1 MSAVVSDII
10 SAAGTSSNRYP
21 SLDFVSTSSP
31 HDEYELIQRIGSGTY
46 GDVYKARHI
55 PTASMRALKVIKLEA
70 GDDFN
75 IIQQE
80 ILMMLQCSHPNII
93 AYFGSYL
100 KRDKLW
106 IAMELCAGGS
116 MQDIYHGAENDYF
129 ACFYIPKFCFSLV
142 YGPLGE
148 LQIAYILRET
158 LKGLDYLHKNGK
170 MHRDVKG
177 ANILLTDDGNVKLA
191 DFGVAASITAT
202 ICKRK
207 SFIGTP
213 YWMAPEVAAVE
224 RKGGYNHLCDIWAV
238 GITAIEFAELQ
249 PPMFDLHPMRA
260 LFLMSKSGFKPPTLK
275 DKMKWTLTF
284 QNFIKYALTKNPKK
298 RPSAEKLL
306 EHPFFQANLTASIAR
321 DLLDRLHNGATS
333 NQIADEDDDDKN
345 NLHVPRKITSNKDK
359 STKSSSSSRAILT
372 NINQPPLIRS
382 SILNDS
388 IQSQTNG
395 TVSSKT
401 DTNSSVDINETGL
414 LDSFLDELSRRGH
427 VPPSSRN
434 KDNGNSE
441 HIQRLKSL
449 GLADEDIQRLMSK
462 LPLSAFDDLALN
474 EIKHIVDVMRDADVE
489 ENEVEEEEGT
499 ADNTNTIKRSPFQIT
514 FPSKSSKT
522 KKKEQQNAYENIDT
536 NNNTLKLKSDDGTL
550 KSKQEKS
557 TGSSTLSNGIPSVPR
572 VHMGAGFMK
581 IFNEC
586 PLEIHASY
594 CWINNETRDQIVLIA
609 AEEGVYSLNLN
620 ELHDATLELLYP
632 RRTTWLFVKD
642 NILWSISG
650 KSNTLYRHD
659 LHLLF
664 HNKSTARLSLQLNK
678 IQFPQKFEKLMPKKL
693 VTSVKVN
700 NTRGCIRCCVG
711 RNQFNGFIYLAGM
724 STNEV
729 FLMQYYDPLRKF
741 MHLKTVSMSIPAEPP
756 IFEMIFLPENQ
767 YAIVCIG
774 VSKSKS
780 PTNAYRFAS
789 VNFETEKMENYHDV
803 QILSDVSHIIQHEK
817 DADTILIC
825 HGNDVNIVNAQ
836 GKPRTSKRTPAEL
849 HFDCEVRSLVC
860 LQDSVLAFHEH
871 GMQGRS
877 LKDNEVTQEINDQTR
892 SFRVIGSDRLIVLQ
906 SRPSLSSKSSD
917 TDDHLSQSMS
927 ALTTSPFSFSPCDLH
942 ILMGHENT

>member
-1 MSAVVSDII
+1 MSAVVSDLN
-10 SAAGTSSNRYP
+10 SAAGISSNRYL
-21 SLDFVSTSSP
+21 SFDFVSTSSP

-116 MQDIYHGAENDYF
+116 MQDIYH
-129 ACFYIPKFCFSLV
+129 V

-148 LQIAYILRET
+148 LQIAYILKET
-158 LKGLDYLHKNGK
+158 LKGLDYLHRNGK

-177 ANILLTDDGNVKLA
+177 ANILLTEDGNVKLA

-260 LFLMSKSGFKPPTLK
+260 LFLMSKSGFKSPTLK
-275 DKMKWTLTF
+275 DKMKWTITF
-284 QNFIKYALTKNPKK
+284 QNFVKFALTKNPKK

-306 EHPFFQANLTASIAR
+306 DHPFLQGNLTTAIAR
-321 DLLDRLHNGATS
+321 DLLDRVHNGATS
-333 NQIADEDDDDKN
+333 NQISEDRDDDDDDRN
-345 NLHVPRKITSNKDK
+345 NSQAPRKITSNKEQPIV
-359 STKSSSSSRAILT
+359 SSSNVRPIIT

-382 SILNDS
+382 SILNDP
-388 IQSQTNG
+388 IQSETNG
-395 TVSSKT
+395 INSTN
-401 DTNSSVDINETGL
+401 DTRSAINIDET
-414 LDSFLDELSRRGH
+414 GH
-427 VPPSSRN
+427 VPPSTKH
-434 KDNGNSE
+434 KDNGNTE

-489 ENEVEEEEGT
+489 ENEDELN
-499 ADNTNTIKRSPFQIT
+499 DNNTIKRSPLPISL
-514 FPSKSSKT
+514 PAKSNKT
-522 KKKEQQNAYENIDT
+522 KKKDQQMIYENIDT
-536 NNNTLKLKSDDGTL
+536 NNNTLKSKNDDNTL
-550 KSKQEKS
+550 KSKQDK
-557 TGSSTLSNGIPSVPR
+557 TTMSTLSNGIPSVPR

-594 CWINNETRDQIVLIA
+594 CWINNETRDQLVLIA

-650 KSNTLYRHD
+650 KANTLYRHD

-678 IQFPQKFEKLMPKKL
+678 IPQKFEKLMPKKL
-693 VTSVKVN
+693 VTSVKIN

-724 STNEV
+724 LTNEI

-741 MHLKTVSMSIPAEPP
+741 MHLKTVSISIPAEPP
-756 IFEMIFLPENQ
+756 IFEMIFSPENQ

-780 PTNAYRFAS
+780 VANSYKFAS
-789 VNFETEKMENYHDV
+789 INFETEKMENYHDV
-803 QILSDVSHIIQHEK
+803 SLLSDVSYVLQHEK
-817 DADTILIC
+817 DADTVLIC
-825 HGNDVNIVNAQ
+825 HGNNIAIVNSQ
-836 GKPRTSKRTPAEL
+836 GKPRTSRRTLSEL

-877 LKDNEVTQEINDQTR
+877 LKDNEVIQEVYDHTR

-917 TDDHLSQSMS
+917 IDNNLTQSIT
-927 ALTTSPFSFSPCDLH
+927 ALTTASFSTSPCDLH

>member
-1 MSAVVSDII
+1 MSAVVSDLN
-10 SAAGTSSNRYP
+10 SAASISSNRYL
-21 SLDFVSTSSP
+21 SFDFVSTSSP

-116 MQDIYHGAENDYF
+116 MQDIYHA
-129 ACFYIPKFCFSLV
+129 

-148 LQIAYILRET
+148 LQIAYILKET

-177 ANILLTDDGNVKLA
+177 ANILLTEDGNVKLA

-275 DKMKWTLTF
+275 DKMKWTITF
-284 QNFIKYALTKNPKK
+284 QNFVKYALTKNPKK

-306 EHPFFQANLTASIAR
+306 EHPFLQGSLTSTIAR
-321 DLLDRLHNGATS
+321 DLLDRVHNGATS
-333 NQIADEDDDDKN
+333 NQISEDRDDDDDDRN
-345 NLHVPRKITSNKDK
+345 NSQAPRKITSNKEQ
-359 STKSSSSSRAILT
+359 SVLSSSNARSILT

-382 SILNDS
+382 SILNDP
-388 IQSQTNG
+388 IQSEING
-395 TVSSKT
+395 TSST
-401 DTNSSVDINETGL
+401 NDTRSAINIDET
-414 LDSFLDELSRRGH
+414 GH
-427 VPPSSRN
+427 VPPATKT
-434 KDNGNSE
+434 KDNGNTE

-489 ENEVEEEEGT
+489 ENEDELN
-499 ADNTNTIKRSPFQIT
+499 DNNTIKRSPLPISVPT
-514 FPSKSSKT
+514 KSNKT
-522 KKKEQQNAYENIDT
+522 KKKDQPTIYENTDT
-536 NNNTLKLKSDDGTL
+536 NNNTLKSKHDDNTL
-550 KSKQEKS
+550 KSKQDK
-557 TGSSTLSNGIPSVPR
+557 TIISTLSNGIPSVPR

-581 IFNEC
+581 IFNQC

-594 CWINNETRDQIVLIA
+594 CWINNETRDQLVLIA

-678 IQFPQKFEKLMPKKL
+678 IPQKFEKLMPKKL
-693 VTSVKVN
+693 VTSAKIN

-724 STNEV
+724 LTNEV

-741 MHLKTVSMSIPAEPP
+741 MHLKTVSISIPAEPP
-756 IFEMIFLPENQ
+756 IFEMIFSPENQ

-780 PTNAYRFAS
+780 TANSYKFAS
-789 VNFETEKMENYHDV
+789 INFETEKMENYHDV
-803 QILSDVSHIIQHEK
+803 ALLSDVSYVLQHEK
-817 DADTILIC
+817 DADTVLIC
-825 HGNDVNIVNAQ
+825 HGNYITIVNSQ
-836 GKPRTSKRTPAEL
+836 GKPRTSRRTLSEL

-877 LKDNEVTQEINDQTR
+877 LKDNEVTQEVYDHTR

-917 TDDHLSQSMS
+917 IDNNLTQSISQ
-927 ALTTSPFSFSPCDLH
+927 LTTASFSTSPCDLH

>member
-1 MSAVVSDII
+1 MAAVVSDLS
-10 SAAGTSSNRYP
+10 SAAGVSSNRYL

-46 GDVYKARHI
+46 GDVYKARHV

-100 KRDKLW
+100 KDKLW
-106 IAMELCAGGS
+106 IAMELCGGGS
-116 MQDIYHGAENDYF
+116 MQDIYH
-129 ACFYIPKFCFSLV
+129 V

-177 ANILLTDDGNVKLA
+177 ANILLTEDGNVKLA

-202 ICKRK
+202 MCKRK

-275 DKMKWTLTF
+275 DKLKWTITF
-284 QNFIKYALTKNPKK
+284 QNFVKYALTKNPKK

-306 EHPFFQANLTASIAR
+306 EHPFFHGNLSSSIAR
-321 DLLDRLHNGATS
+321 DLLDRLHNGTAS
-333 NQIADEDDDDKN
+333 NQTSEDRDDDDDDRTN
-345 NLHVPRKITSNKDK
+345 SQAPRKITSNKEQ
-359 STKSSSSSRAILT
+359 SVAASSNARSIIT

-382 SILNDS
+382 SILNDPIPS
-388 IQSQTNG
+388 ETNG
-395 TVSSKT
+395 IVS
-401 DTNSSVDINETGL
+401 TNETRPVINIDETGL

-427 VPPSSRN
+427 VPLTA
-434 KDNGNSE
+434 KAKENGNAE

-449 GLADEDIQRLMSK
+449 GLSDEDIQRLMSK

-474 EIKHIVDVMRDADVE
+474 EIKHIVDVMRDADVD
-489 ENEVEEEEGT
+489 ENEDEVN
-499 ADNTNTIKRSPFQIT
+499 DSNTIKRSPLPVPVPT
-514 FPSKSSKT
+514 KTSKT
-522 KKKEQQNAYENIDT
+522 KKKDQQISYENTDT
-536 NNNTLKLKSDDGTL
+536 NNNTLKSKNDDNTL
-550 KSKQEKS
+550 KSKQDKS
-557 TGSSTLSNGIPSVPR
+557 TMSTLSNGIPSVPR

-594 CWINNETRDQIVLIA
+594 CWINNETRDQLVLIA

-659 LHLLF
+659 LHLLL

-678 IQFPQKFEKLMPKKL
+678 IQFPHKFEKLMPKKL
-693 VTSVKVN
+693 VTSVKIN

-724 STNEV
+724 LTNEV

-741 MHLKTVSMSIPAEPP
+741 MHLKTVSISIPAEPS
-756 IFEMIFLPENQ
+756 IFEMIFSPENQ

-780 PTNAYRFAS
+780 APDAYKFAS
-789 VNFETEKMENYHDV
+789 INFETEKMENYHDV
-803 QILSDVSHIIQHEK
+803 SLLTNVSYVLQHEK
-817 DADTILIC
+817 DADTVLIC
-825 HGNDVNIVNAQ
+825 HGNNITIVNSQ
-836 GKPRTSKRTPAEL
+836 GKPRTSRRTLSEL

-871 GMQGRS
+871 GMQGRN
-877 LKDNEVTQEINDQTR
+877 LKDNEVTQEVYDHTR

-906 SRPSLSSKSSD
+906 SRPSLSSKSENNP
-917 TDDHLSQSMS
+917 TQSMS
-927 ALTTSPFSFSPCDLH
+927 ALTTAPFSSTPCDLH

>member
-1 MSAVVSDII
+1 MSAVVSDLN
-10 SAAGTSSNRYP
+10 SAAGISSNRYL
-21 SLDFVSTSSP
+21 SFDFVSTSSP

-116 MQDIYHGAENDYF
+116 MQDIYH
-129 ACFYIPKFCFSLV
+129 V

-148 LQIAYILRET
+148 LQIAYILKET

-177 ANILLTDDGNVKLA
+177 ANILLTEDGNVKLA

-275 DKMKWTLTF
+275 DKMKWTITF
-284 QNFIKYALTKNPKK
+284 QNFVKYALTKNPKK

-306 EHPFFQANLTASIAR
+306 EHPFLQGNLTSAIAR
-321 DLLDRLHNGATS
+321 DLLDRVHNGATS
-333 NQIADEDDDDKN
+333 NQISEDRDDDDDDRN
-345 NLHVPRKITSNKDK
+345 NSQAPRKITSNKEQ
-359 STKSSSSSRAILT
+359 SIASLSNVRPIITT
-372 NINQPPLIRS
+372 INQPPLIRS

-388 IQSQTNG
+388 IQSEING
-395 TVSSKT
+395 TSST
-401 DTNSSVDINETGL
+401 NDTRSPINIDET
-414 LDSFLDELSRRGH
+414 GH
-427 VPPSSRN
+427 VPPTTKN
-434 KDNGNSE
+434 KDNGNTE

-489 ENEVEEEEGT
+489 ENEDELN
-499 ADNTNTIKRSPFQIT
+499 DNNTIKRSPLPT
-514 FPSKSSKT
+514 SVPTKSHKT
-522 KKKEQQNAYENIDT
+522 KKKDQQTIYENTDT
-536 NNNTLKLKSDDGTL
+536 NNNTLKSKHDDNTL
-550 KSKQEKS
+550 KSKQDK
-557 TGSSTLSNGIPSVPR
+557 TTMSTLSNGIPSVPR

-586 PLEIHASY
+586 PLGIHASY
-594 CWINNETRDQIVLIA
+594 CWINNETRDQLVLIA

-678 IQFPQKFEKLMPKKL
+678 IPQKFEKLMPKKL
-693 VTSVKVN
+693 VTSVKIN

-724 STNEV
+724 LTNEV

-741 MHLKTVSMSIPAEPP
+741 MHLKTVSISIPAEPP
-756 IFEMIFLPENQ
+756 IFEMIFSPENQ

-780 PTNAYRFAS
+780 AANSYKFAS
-789 VNFETEKMENYHDV
+789 INFETEKMENYHDAAL
-803 QILSDVSHIIQHEK
+803 LSDVSYVLQHEK
-817 DADTILIC
+817 DADTVLIC
-825 HGNDVNIVNAQ
+825 HGNSITIVNSQ
-836 GKPRTSKRTPAEL
+836 GKPRTSRRTLSEL

-877 LKDNEVTQEINDQTR
+877 LKDNEVTQEVYDHTR

-917 TDDHLSQSMS
+917 IDNNLIQSISQ
-927 ALTTSPFSFSPCDLH
+927 LTTASFSTAPCDLH

>member
-10 SAAGTSSNRYP
+10 SAAGISSNRYP

-116 MQDIYHGAENDYF
+116 MQDIYH
-129 ACFYIPKFCFSLV
+129 I

-148 LQIAYILRET
+148 LQIAYILKET

-177 ANILLTDDGNVKLA
+177 ANILLTDDGHVKLA

-275 DKMKWTLTF
+275 DKMKWTVTF
-284 QNFIKYALTKNPKK
+284 QNFVKYALTKNPKK

-306 EHPFFQANLTASIAR
+306 EHQFFQANLTASIAR
-321 DLLDRLHNGATS
+321 DLLDRLRNGATS
-333 NQIADEDDDDKN
+333 NQIPEDRDEDDDDRSN
-345 NLHVPRKITSNKDK
+345 RHAPRKITSNKEQ
-359 STKSSSSSRAILT
+359 SALPISNTRPIIA

-382 SILNDS
+382 SILNDL
-388 IQSQTNG
+388 IPTETN
-395 TVSSKT
+395 TKA
-401 DTNSSVDINETGL
+401 DTNPSLNINETG
-414 LDSFLDELSRRGH
+414 H
-427 VPPSSRN
+427 IPPSTRT

-489 ENEVEEEEGT
+489 ENEDETNE
-499 ADNTNTIKRSPFQIT
+499 TNTIKRSPLPISLPT
-514 FPSKSSKT
+514 KSNKT
-522 KKKEQQNAYENIDT
+522 KKKEQQQTIHENIDT
-536 NNNTLKLKSDDGTL
+536 NNNTLKSKTDDNTL
-550 KSKQEKS
+550 KFKQDK
-557 TGSSTLSNGIPSVPR
+557 TTLSNGIPSVPR

-594 CWINNETRDQIVLIA
+594 CWINNETRDQVVLIA

-693 VTSVKVN
+693 VTSVKIN
-700 NTRGCIRCCVG
+700 NTRGCSRCCVG

-724 STNEV
+724 LTNEV

-741 MHLKTVSMSIPAEPP
+741 MHLKTVAISIPAEPP
-756 IFEMIFLPENQ
+756 IFEMIFSPENQ

-780 PTNAYRFAS
+780 CPNAYKFAS
-789 VNFETEKMENYHDV
+789 VNFETERMENYHDV
-803 QILSDVSHIIQHEK
+803 SLLSDVSYVIQHEK
-817 DADTILIC
+817 DADTVLIC
-825 HGNDVNIVNAQ
+825 DGNNITIVNSQ
-836 GKPRTSKRTPAEL
+836 GKPRTSKRTVSEL
-849 HFDCEVRSLVC
+849 HFDCDVRSLVC

-877 LKDNEVTQEINDQTR
+877 LKDNEVTQEVYDQTR

-906 SRPSLSSKSSD
+906 SRPSLSSD
-917 TDDHLSQSMS
+917 IDNHLSQSIS
-927 ALTTSPFSFSPCDLH
+927 ALTTTPFSSSPCDLH

>member
-1 MSAVVSDII
+1 MSAVVSDLN
-10 SAAGTSSNRYP
+10 SAAGISSNRYL
-21 SLDFVSTSSP
+21 SFDFVSTSSP

-116 MQDIYHGAENDYF
+116 MQDIYH
-129 ACFYIPKFCFSLV
+129 V

-148 LQIAYILRET
+148 LQIAYILKET
-158 LKGLDYLHKNGK
+158 LKGLDYLHRNGK

-177 ANILLTDDGNVKLA
+177 ANILLTEDGNVKLA

-260 LFLMSKSGFKPPTLK
+260 LFLMSKSGFKSPTLK
-275 DKMKWTLTF
+275 DKMKWTITF
-284 QNFIKYALTKNPKK
+284 QNFVKFALTKNPKK

-306 EHPFFQANLTASIAR
+306 DHPFLQGNLTTAIAR
-321 DLLDRLHNGATS
+321 DLLDRVHNGATS
-333 NQIADEDDDDKN
+333 NQISEDRDDDDDDRN
-345 NLHVPRKITSNKDK
+345 NSQAPRKITSNKEQPIV
-359 STKSSSSSRAILT
+359 SSSNVRPIIT

-382 SILNDS
+382 SILNDP
-388 IQSQTNG
+388 IQSETNG
-395 TVSSKT
+395 INSTN
-401 DTNSSVDINETGL
+401 DTRSAINIDETGL

-427 VPPSSRN
+427 VPPSIKH
-434 KDNGNSE
+434 KDNGNTE

-489 ENEVEEEEGT
+489 ENEDELN
-499 ADNTNTIKRSPFQIT
+499 DNNTIKRSPLPISL
-514 FPSKSSKT
+514 PAKSNKT
-522 KKKEQQNAYENIDT
+522 KKKDQQMIYENIDT
-536 NNNTLKLKSDDGTL
+536 NNNTLKSKNDDNTL
-550 KSKQEKS
+550 KSKQDK
-557 TGSSTLSNGIPSVPR
+557 TTMSTLSNGIPSVPR

-594 CWINNETRDQIVLIA
+594 CWINNETRDQLVLIA

-650 KSNTLYRHD
+650 KANTLYRHD

-678 IQFPQKFEKLMPKKL
+678 IPQKFEKLMPKKL
-693 VTSVKVN
+693 VTSVKIN

-724 STNEV
+724 LTNEI

-741 MHLKTVSMSIPAEPP
+741 MHLKTVSISIPAEPP
-756 IFEMIFLPENQ
+756 IFEMIFSPENQ

-780 PTNAYRFAS
+780 VANSYKFAS
-789 VNFETEKMENYHDV
+789 INFETEKMENYHDV
-803 QILSDVSHIIQHEK
+803 SLLSDVSYVLQHEK
-817 DADTILIC
+817 DADTVLIC
-825 HGNDVNIVNAQ
+825 HGNNIAIVNSQ
-836 GKPRTSKRTPAEL
+836 GKPRTSRRTLSEL

-877 LKDNEVTQEINDQTR
+877 LKDNEVIQEVYDHTR

-917 TDDHLSQSMS
+917 IDNNLTQSIT
-927 ALTTSPFSFSPCDLH
+927 ALTTASFSTSPCDLH